1 MILIPKFNNII
12 QLGGTLSIL
21 HYDAEGNLIEDRFYP
36 NIVVNAGKSYIA
48 GRMADTRGTSPTHTI
63 PSQMIAMGIGG
74 AATVG
79 ANPAKTS
86 PAVTA
91 DRLSDTGVYFE
102 RARQPLSPLG
112 GTVSGAVV
120 TYSSSFGAGVGTGSL
135 VEAGIFNN
143 ATAQSA
149 AGTASGTMLCIT
161 SFDVVNKAANDSI
174 AITWTVTIQ

>member
-21 HYDAEGNLIEDRFYP
+21 HYDADGQLIDDRFYS

-48 GRMADTRGTSPTHTI
+48 GRMKETGRPTE
-63 PSQMIAMGIGG
+63 MGFMGVGG

-79 ANPAKTS
+79 ANPAKTT

-91 DRLSDTGVYFE
+91 DRLSDTGAYFE
-102 RARQPLSPLG
+102 RARVGLTTAG

-120 TYSSSFGAGVGTGSL
+120 TYSANFGAGVGTGSL

>member
-21 HYDAEGNLIEDRFYP
+21 HYGADGQLIDDRFYS
-36 NIVVNAGKSYIA
+36 NIVVNVGKEYIA
-48 GRMADTRGTSPTHTI
+48 GRMKESGRPTEMSH
-63 PSQMIAMGIGG
+63 MGVGG

-79 ANPAKTS
+79 ANPPKTT

-91 DRLSDTGVYFE
+91 NRLSDTGVYFE
-102 RARQPLSPLG
+102 RARVGLNTAG

-120 TYSSSFGAGVGTGSL
+120 TYSATFGAGVGTGSL